1 MTGVTFRQAA
11 EDDLAA
17 IVALLAD
24 DDFGSERETAA
35 PPLDQGYVDGFAAVS
50 DDPNQLLAVAEM
62 NGEIVGT
69 VQISFVPGVAL
80 RGALRGTLE
89 GVRVARHLRGK
100 GVGREMIAWAVE
112 QCRARG
118 CALVQL
124 TTNKQRRGAQ
134 DFYRALGF
142 ANSHEGFKLTLD

>member
-1 MTGVTFRQAA
+1 MTEVIFRQAV

-17 IVALLAD
+17 IVTLLAD
-24 DDFGSERETAA
+24 DDFGAERESAA
-35 PPLDQGYVDGFAAVS
+35 LPLDQGYVDGFASVS

-80 RGALRGTLE
+80 RGAWRGTLE
-89 GVRVARHLRGK
+89 GVRIARHLRGK

-118 CALVQL
+118 CSIVQL